1 MVIYLDFDGV
11 LHPNAVYK
19 PLELRA
25 PGALM
30 MHAGALE
37 SCLVPYPEAK
47 LVLSTNW
54 VYVFGIDV
62 ALSHLSPSLRA
73 RAIGSTWTKPEEDE
87 VVEPFSR
94 MTRFQQIM
102 SHVTR
107 NNIKRWIAIDDLHS
121 GYQEWPL
128 EHKDKLVLTEQ
139 STGLGSI
146 EAQADLNT
154 KLMEIQYS

>member
-25 PGALM
+25 TGSLM

-37 SCLVPYPEAK
+37 SCLAPYPEAK
-47 LVLSTNW
+47 FVLSTNW

-62 ALSHLSPSLRA
+62 ALSHLTPSLRA
-73 RAIGSTWTKPEEDE
+73 RVIGSTWNNHAGDE
-87 VVEPFSR
+87 TVEPFFR
-94 MTRFQQIM
+94 MTRFEQIM

-128 EHKDKLVLTEQ
+128 EYKSKLVFTEQ
-139 STGLGSI
+139 SKGLGCA

>member
-25 PGALM
+25 PGSLM
-30 MHAGALE
+30 MHSGALE
-37 SCLVPYPEAK
+37 SCLAPYPNAK

-54 VYVFGIDV
+54 VYVFGIEV
-62 ALSHLSPSLRA
+62 ALSHLTPTLRA
-73 RAIGSTWTKPEEDE
+73 RVIGSTWSKPEGDE
-87 VVEPFSR
+87 AIEPFSR

-128 EHKDKLVLTEQ
+128 EYKKKLVLTEQ
-139 STGLGSI
+139 SIGMGCA